1 MRFIP
6 RALAML
12 GAAALA
18 VSVTPAWPAAAG
30 TAPESRPKSVPA
42 NAVAVKVKKVL
53 DGDTVDVTVKG
64 GTARVRLLD
73 VDAPDKGQCWFE
85 DTWARTSALL
95 PAGKTA
101 YFLRDK
107 ESRDAD
113 GRYLL
118 YAWSATGVFVNG
130 NLARYGYAQAEVS
143 LPEHRYTALLL
154 GQQAA
159 ARAEGRGMWS
169 GLCWAADTYDKRG
182 TTEIPGAVSLLT
194 PQPVPSLDL
203 GRNLT
208 PAPSPSPS
216 SSASPS
222 PSPSPEETDLGADPN
237 TEPGMDPSTDPP
249 ADPGTEWGT
258 DLSTDP
264 ETDPA
269 TDPSP
274 SATPSPSPTA
284 GDGVDPRFPTCAE
297 ANRHGYGNYKK
308 GVDVEYGWYFDRDH
322 DGIVCEF

>member
-18 VSVTPAWPAAAG
+18 VSLAPAWPAAAG

-53 DGDTVDVTVKG
+53 DGDTIDVTVKG

-73 VDAPDKGQCWFE
+73 VDAPDKGQCWFA
-85 DTWARTSALL
+85 DAWARTSALL

-118 YAWSATGVFVNG
+118 YAWSAKGVFVNG
-130 NLARYGYAQAEVS
+130 DLVRYGYAQAEVS
-143 LPEHRYTALLL
+143 LPEHRYTTALLA
-154 GQQAA
+154 QQAT
-159 ARAEGRGMWS
+159 ARAERRGMWS

-182 TTEIPGAVSLLT
+182 TTEIPGAVTVLT
-194 PQPVPSLDL
+194 PQPVPSLNL
-203 GRNLT
+203 GSGLT
-208 PAPSPSPS
+208 PSPS
-216 SSASPS
+216 SSSSPNPS
-222 PSPSPEETDLGADPN
+222 PSLEETDLSADPN
-237 TEPGMDPSTDPP
+237 TEPGMDPITDPST
-249 ADPGTEWGT
+249 DPGTEWGT
-258 DLSTDP
+258 DLT
-264 ETDPA
+264 A
-269 TDPSP
+269 DPSP

-284 GDGVDPRFPTCAE
+284 GDGVDPRFQTCAE
-297 ANRHGYGNYKK
+297 ANRHGYGNYRR
-308 GVDVEYGWYFDRDH
+308 GVDIEYGWYYDRDH